1 MIYSC
6 VECQASWHEFCLF
19 DSAICIDATL
29 ELANMTE
36 NTIDL
41 ASLALNSSSPSSA
54 AAPGDIGVCQNQTTF
69 DRSLKEA
76 IKTST
81 LGGEMVVEAS
91 EQLLPPMWQE
101 LPTGNTFDFDVTG
114 FSEAR
119 AHTDDLDGFLEV
131 RALVEAIHSHPQ
143 GFVEV
148 LENVNIAPNTIASP
162 YGEISVHLN
171 REFNSRI
178 QPVGDIAN
186 PVAEVTKTITAG
198 AVPITENV
206 NKKESTFLPSVET
219 HSSALPAVQSD
230 QRPAANV
237 REIQTAQS
245 PPMTRSPELISSTE
259 LTTHLRVLK
268 SNGGGEAR
276 LLLNPA
282 ELGRVTVS
290 VTTEG
295 HETRVAFV
303 VDNPQAKQAVEAS
316 LARLRELFDEVGLTL
331 TGSDVAE
338 RDSENRN
345 SQLDEDIIEGGV
357 ADSADDKE
365 LFDERPVAL
374 NARLIDA
381 FV

>member
-6 VECQASWHEFCLF
+6 AECQANWHEFCKF
-19 DSAICIDATL
+19 NSAICFDATL
-29 ELANMTE
+29 ELADMTE

-54 AAPGDIGVCQNQTTF
+54 AASGDIGVCQNQKTF

-76 IKTST
+76 MKTST
-81 LGGEMVVEAS
+81 LGGEMVVETS

-101 LPTGNTFDFDVTG
+101 LPTGITFDFDVTG

-131 RALVEAIHSHPQ
+131 RALVEVIQSHPQ
-143 GFVEV
+143 GFAEV
-148 LENVNIAPNTIASP
+148 IENVNNGQNTIASP
-162 YGEISVHLN
+162 YGEKSVHLS

-178 QPVGDIAN
+178 QPVGNVAN
-186 PVAEVTKTITAG
+186 PVAEVTKAIAAG

-206 NKKESTFLPSVET
+206 NKKESTFLPSMET
-219 HSSALPAVQSD
+219 HSSTLPAVQSD
-230 QRPAANV
+230 QKPAVNV
-237 REIQTAQS
+237 REIQNAQS

-276 LLLNPA
+276 LQLNPA

-316 LARLRELFDEVGLTL
+316 LARLRDLFGEVGLTL

-345 SQLDEDIIEGGV
+345 SQLDEDIIEDGV

-365 LFDERPVAL
+365 LLDERPVAL
-374 NARLIDA
+374 NAHLVDA